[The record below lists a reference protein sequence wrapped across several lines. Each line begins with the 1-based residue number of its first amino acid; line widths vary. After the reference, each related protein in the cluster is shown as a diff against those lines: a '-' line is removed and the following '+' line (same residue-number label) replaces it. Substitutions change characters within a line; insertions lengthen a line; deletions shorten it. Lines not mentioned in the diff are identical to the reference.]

1 MDSLHLLWI
10 GSAAFVGVAAGAG
23 ACYAV
28 MSRSIDE
35 LRRRIE
41 LAEHARNGAIDRSA
55 QARDQIA
62 QLNKAIAELR
72 KAHTSPVRSVSTAEE
87 RRAQAEQALAEAR
100 SDDKTLVLPRRE
112 GLQVFPDTE
121 LLGDKG

>member
-1 MDSLHLLWI
+1 MDSLYLLWI

-28 MSRSIDE
+28 MSRTIES

-62 QLNKAIAELR
+62 QLNRAITELR
-72 KAHTSPVRSVSTAEE
+72 KAHTNPVRSVGSSEE
-87 RRAQAEQALAEAR
+87 RRAQAEQALADAAE
-100 SDDKTLVLPRRE
+100 DKTLVLPRRE
-112 GLQVFPDTE
+112 ALQVFPDTE
-121 LLGDKG
+121 LLGDKK